1 MMSMLINAVILVS
14 LVGLMAYG
22 VVITRRVKKL
32 MLVLEEME
40 PLVAAFSAAVD
51 KSQLSVEEMKE
62 AVAEAQKAPAPEPA
76 PAQEAA
82 PVLTFNSRRAAPK
95 APMGLTRVTG
105 KAELV
110 KSFFEQT
117 RVRREAQGQW

>member
-1 MMSMLINAVILVS
+1 MSMLINAIILVS

-40 PLVAAFSAAVD
+40 PLVVAFSAAVD
-51 KSQLSVEEMKE
+51 KSQLSVEEMKD
-62 AVAEAQKAPAPEPA
+62 AVAEAQKAPALEPTPAQEPA
-76 PAQEAA
+76 PA
-82 PVLTFNSRRAAPK
+82 LTFNSRRAAPK
-95 APMGLTRVTG
+95 APMGLTRVAG